1 MVVFIGP
8 DTTSQITSNHLE
20 KADFNVRDYKY
31 GIQNRA
37 LLETISGRNMKL
49 LYHIDYFCKVI

>member
-1 MVVFIGP
+1 MVAFIGP
-8 DTTSQITSNHLE
+8 DTTSQTTSNQLE
-20 KADFNVRDYKY
+20 KADFTVKDYKY